1 MPKLLKKL
9 EEQDLHYQIALTLL
23 YGIGP
28 RKAGHLISKLGG
40 IEPIFKEKLTT
51 LHKES
56 GFNKEILKKM
66 NRTEALLEAEKQV
79 AYISKHKIN
88 THFYLNSNYPRRLK
102 QCYDAPIL
110 LYSKGDFDPNPHK
123 TVAVVGTRN
132 ATEYGKTICEE
143 LISSF
148 QHQNI
153 QVISGM
159 AYGIDICAH
168 SQSVRHGISTIGVL
182 GHGLDR
188 IYPNTHSRIAE
199 QMTEHG
205 GLLTEFLPGTLPDRE
220 NFPMRNRI
228 VAGMS
233 DATIVIE
240 SKVSGGSLITA
251 ELAIDYNR
259 DVFAYPGNVGQQY
272 SAGCNKLLQ
281 QNKAQ
286 LIQSGDDFLK
296 HMCWD
301 EQNPNKISQPKLFV
315 ELEDEERILIDVM
328 ASSPQHID
336 VLSTMLKQPV
346 SKMSVLLLQMELK
359 GLIKSLPGNKYS
371 PLVQ

>member
-9 EEQDLHYQIALTLL
+9 EEQNLHYQIALTLL

-110 LYSKGDFDPNPHK
+110 LYSKGNFDPNPQK

-301 EQNPNKISQPKLFV
+301 EQNRNKISQPKLFV

>member
-1 MPKLLKKL
+1 M
-9 EEQDLHYQIALTLL
+9 EEQELHYQIALTLL

-51 LHKES
+51 LHRES
-56 GFNKEILKKM
+56 GFNKDILKKM
-66 NRTEALLEAEKQV
+66 NRTEALLEAEKQIT
-79 AYISKHKIN
+79 YISKHKIN
-88 THFYLNSNYPRRLK
+88 THFYLSSNYPRRLK

-110 LYSKGDFDPNPHK
+110 LYSKGDFDPNPQK

-132 ATEYGKTICEE
+132 ATEYGKAICEE

-148 QHQNI
+148 QGQNI

-168 SQSVRHGISTIGVL
+168 SQSVRNGVSTIGVL

-199 QMTEHG
+199 QMLENG

-240 SKVSGGSLITA
+240 SKATGGSLITA

-286 LIQSGDDFLK
+286 LIQSGNDFLK
-296 HMCWD
+296 HMYWD
-301 EQNPNKISQPKLFV
+301 EQHTNKVSQPKLFV
-315 ELEDEERILIDVM
+315 ELEEEERVLIDVM
-328 ASSPQHID
+328 ASAPQHID

>member
-1 MPKLLKKL
+1 M
-9 EEQDLHYQIALTLL
+9 EEQELHYQIALTLL

-28 RKAGHLISKLGG
+28 KKAGHLISKLGG

-56 GFNKEILKKM
+56 GFNKELLKKM
-66 NRTEALLEAEKQV
+66 NRTQALLEAEKQV
-79 AYISKHKIN
+79 AYISKNKIN
-88 THFYLNSNYPRRLK
+88 THFYLSSNYPRRLK

-110 LYSKGDFDPNPHK
+110 LYSKGNFDPNPQK

-143 LISSF
+143 LISCF
-148 QHQNI
+148 QNQNI

-168 SQSVRHGISTIGVL
+168 NHSVQKGISTIGVL

-188 IYPNTHSRIAE
+188 IYPSAHMRIAE
-199 QMTEHG
+199 NMLESG
-205 GLLTEFLPGTLPDRE
+205 GLLTEFLPGTLPDKE

-233 DATIVIE
+233 DATIIIE
-240 SKVSGGSLITA
+240 SKVKGGSLITA

-272 SAGCNKLLQ
+272 SAGCNKLIQ

-286 LIQSGDDFLK
+286 LIQSGRDFLK

-301 EQNPNKISQPKLFV
+301 DQNMANVRQPSLFV
-315 ELEDEERILIDVM
+315 ELAEEERILIDVM
-328 ASSPQHID
+328 ANSSQHID

-359 GLIKSLPGNKYS
+359 GLIKSLPGNKYA

>member
-1 MPKLLKKL
+1 L
-9 EEQDLHYQIALTLL
+9 EEQELHYQIALTLL

-28 RKAGHLISKLGG
+28 RKASHLISKLGG
-40 IEPIFKEKLTT
+40 VEPVFKEKLITI
-51 LHKES
+51 HKES
-56 GFNKEILKKM
+56 GFNQQFLKNM
-66 NRTEALLEAEKQV
+66 NRTNALLEAEKQV
-79 AYISKHKIN
+79 EYILKHKIN
-88 THFYLNSNYPRRLK
+88 THFYLSSNYPRRLK

-110 LYSKGDFDPNPHK
+110 LYSKGNFDPNAQK
-123 TVAVVGTRN
+123 TVSVVGTRKS
-132 ATEYGKTICEE
+132 TEYGKVICEE

-148 QHQNI
+148 QDQNI
-153 QVISGM
+153 QVLSGM

-168 SQSVRHGISTIGVL
+168 SQCVRKGISTIGVL

-188 IYPNTHSRIAE
+188 IYPSAHKRIAE
-199 QMTEHG
+199 QMFENG
-205 GLLTEFLPGTLPDRE
+205 GLLTEFLPGTMPDRE

-240 SKVSGGSLITA
+240 SKATGGSLITA

-259 DVFAYPGNVGQQY
+259 DVFAFPGNVGQQY

-281 QNKAQ
+281 ENKAQ
-286 LIQSGDDFLK
+286 LIQSGADFLK
-296 HMCWD
+296 YMCWD
-301 EQNPNKISQPKLFV
+301 EQNTTKVRQPKLFI
-315 ELEDEERILIDVM
+315 ELEEEERILIDVM
-328 ASSPQHID
+328 ANSAQHID

-359 GLIKSLPGNKYS
+359 GLIRSLPGNRYS

>member
-1 MPKLLKKL
+1 L

-79 AYISKHKIN
+79 AYIVKHKIN

-110 LYSKGDFDPNPHK
+110 LYSQGNFDPNPQK

-188 IYPNTHSRIAE
+188 IYPSTHKRIAE

-228 VAGMS
+228 VAGMT

-240 SKVSGGSLITA
+240 SKVTGGSLITA
-251 ELAIDYNR
+251 ELAIDYNK

-286 LIQSGDDFLK
+286 LIQSGNDFLK

-301 EQNPNKISQPKLFV
+301 EQSTNKISQPKLFV

-328 ASSPQHID
+328 ASAPQHID